1 MPSFS
6 IMKESIVFQLGKWQ
20 ELPVY
25 SKGSIGAFLG
35 DEQKRVLLP
44 AKQVPQDAQPGDVL
58 RVFLYKDSQ
67 DRLIATVHEPKL
79 VVGEVAVLRV
89 KQVAPIGAFLDWGL
103 EKDLFLPFRQQTK
116 QPEEGMFYPVAL
128 YVDKSERLAA
138 TMWVDKY
145 LKGDPDEKKK
155 QLSLLRL
162 RADAENVYV
171 KITRMQG
178 HLPYN
183 DKADPELIEKDFSL
197 SKNAFKRAVGVLY
210 KERRLVIKDDC
221 IDLV

>member
-1 MPSFS
+1 MND
-6 IMKESIVFQLGKWQ
+6 SIVFQLGKWQ

-25 SKGSIGAFLG
+25 SNGTIGAFLG
-35 DEQKRVLLP
+35 DAQKRVLLP
-44 AKQVPQDAQPGDVL
+44 AKQVPKDAKTGDIL

-67 DRLIATVHEPKL
+67 DRMIATVHEPKIIA
-79 VVGEVAVLRV
+79 GEVAVLRV
-89 KQVAPIGAFLDWGL
+89 KQVTQIGAFLDWGL
-103 EKDLFLPFRQQTK
+103 EKDLFLPFRQQTQK
-116 QPEEGMFYPVAL
+116 PEEGMFYPVAL

-145 LKGDPDEKKK
+145 LKGNPDEKKK

-171 KITRMQG
+171 RISRMQG
-178 HLPYN
+178 HLPYS
-183 DKADPELIEKDFSL
+183 DKAEPERIEKDFGL

-210 KERRLVIKDDC
+210 KERRLVIGDDH
-221 IDLV
+221 IDLL

>member
-1 MPSFS
+1 MSD
-6 IMKESIVFQLGKWQ
+6 SIVFQLGKWQ

-25 SKGSIGAFLG
+25 SKGTIGAFLG
-35 DEQKRVLLP
+35 DAEWRVLLP
-44 AKQVPQDAQPGDVL
+44 AKQVPADAQPGDVL

-67 DRLIATVHEPKL
+67 DRLIATVHEPK
-79 VVGEVAVLRV
+79 VIVGEVAVLRV
-89 KQVAPIGAFLDWGL
+89 KQVTQIGAFLDWGL
-103 EKDLFLPFRQQTK
+103 EKDLFLPFRQQMQ
-116 QPEEGMFYPVAL
+116 QPEEELYYPVAL

-162 RADAENVYV
+162 RADAENIYV
-171 KITRMQG
+171 TISRMGG

-183 DKADPELIEKDFSL
+183 DKAEPEQIEKDFDL

-210 KERRLVIKDDC
+210 KERRLVIKEDC
-221 IDLV
+221 FEVV